1 MQILPSL
8 TPEML
13 VPRLGDYLVEHQYI
27 TNEQLQVSLQ
37 TQADRKKKGY
47 SLLLGRVLVEMGYID
62 QNRLDQAITEQIL
75 RLRNAL
81 QESNQ
86 QLEERVK
93 QRTKELE
100 NALDELSRLSKA
112 KTAFISNISHELRT
126 PLTHI
131 KGYLPLMIDSSLGP
145 TTEDQMSALV
155 AMMNASN
162 RLEKLIDDLI
172 LFANMD
178 RGVTSIL
185 IKTVNVQ
192 DLCIDALSQMQPKA
206 RDKDITLSAKYP
218 EENVQM
224 FADYNKISWVI
235 RELIENAI
243 KFTDSG
249 GRVVLGFIPEGPLV
263 RVFVRDTGM
272 GIPHDRVHEVFEPF
286 HQLDGSTTR
295 KQKGVG
301 LGLALVKQIIDAH
314 ESTVEVDSLQG
325 QGSTFSFCLKAVNA

>member
-37 TQADRKKKGY
+37 TQADRKKKGD